1 MAKRELTQRRASVM
15 SKSLLTVLTVLALL
29 FAALVLG
36 REVEPTEREARGIAK
51 ARTTIHARSH
61 VARGVLYASMH
72 DRTAIDD
79 DDAFDGDDEIET
91 AMLAPRQHTP
101 NEVSSDGACDGETA
115 SSDPPVLP
123 VTATSMRMTGRGI
136 RPAGEH
142 RSAAD
147 RPPRS

>member
-1 MAKRELTQRRASVM
+1 MP
-15 SKSLLTVLTVLALL
+15 KSLLYVLTVLALL

-36 REVEPTEREARGIAK
+36 REVEPKAGEVRGLAK
-51 ARTTIHARSH
+51 ARSTIHARSH
-61 VARGVLYASMH
+61 VARGVLYASVH

-91 AMLAPRQHTP
+91 AMLAPKQHSP
-101 NEVSSDGACDGETA
+101 NDVPSDGACDGRTVTA
-115 SSDPPVLP
+115 DPLLP
-123 VTATSMRMTGRGI
+123 TTATSLRMTGRGI

-142 RSAAD
+142 RTATD

>member
-1 MAKRELTQRRASVM
+1 MTPRALPQRRVCVMPKSV
-15 SKSLLTVLTVLALL
+15 LTVLTVLALL

-36 REVEPTEREARGIAK
+36 REVEPAAREARGVAK
-51 ARTTIHARSH
+51 ARTTIHVRSH

-91 AMLAPRQHTP
+91 AMLAPRQHAP
-101 NEVSSDGACDGETA
+101 NDVSSDGTCDGGPSSADSPVHPVIAA
-115 SSDPPVLP
+115 SL
-123 VTATSMRMTGRGI
+123 RMTGRGI

-142 RSAAD
+142 RTATD